1 MVPDAPITSVD
12 IDLFGGKRGLIISS
26 RNLCSYKPKAKVEF
40 KGHNG
45 KLANYPKLAIKATGC
60 KKKGKKRSKRHARH
74 R

>member
-1 MVPDAPITSVD
+1 MRPNEE
-12 IDLFGGKRGLIISS
+12 SS

-45 KLANYPKLAIKATGC
+45 KQANYPKLKIKATGC
-60 KKKGKKRSKRHARH
+60 KKKGKKRSKRHAH